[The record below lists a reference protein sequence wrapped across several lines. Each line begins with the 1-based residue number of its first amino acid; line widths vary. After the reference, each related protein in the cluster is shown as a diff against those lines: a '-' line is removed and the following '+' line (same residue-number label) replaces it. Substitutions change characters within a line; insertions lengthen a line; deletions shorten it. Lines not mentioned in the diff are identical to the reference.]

1 MSGSFWLDS
10 KTGVRYTL
18 GRPFS
23 YGDINYTKQGATA
36 ETFKSLGFKEVQIQP
51 RPDDAFYVISGPDDS
66 GAYNATP
73 RDHGELVE
81 GYVRQQADT
90 CHSLLSGSDWMVV
103 RKDEVGK
110 SIPADWETYRK
121 EVRATCDQ
129 RQLLITGTKDTP
141 ALEKLVKAPAEVP
154 VDPADPDAGM
164 KPNPEPHL
172 EPWPLD
178 PDQQAELAKQATK

>member
-10 KTGVRYTL
+10 KTGTRYTL

-51 RPDDAFYVISGPDDS
+51 RPDDAFYIISGPDDT

-73 RDHGELVE
+73 RDHVQLVE
-81 GYVRQQADT
+81 GYVRQFADE
-90 CHSLLSGSDWMVV
+90 CNSILSHSDWMVI
-103 RKDEVGK
+103 RKDETAK
-110 SIPADWETYRK
+110 AIPADWHQFREDCRD
-121 EVRATCDQ
+121 VCGN
-129 RQLLITGTKDTP
+129 RQAAVMNTKDTA

-154 VDPADPDAGM
+154 VDPDDPDAGM

-178 PDQQAELAKQATK
+178 PDQQAEMAKQAAK